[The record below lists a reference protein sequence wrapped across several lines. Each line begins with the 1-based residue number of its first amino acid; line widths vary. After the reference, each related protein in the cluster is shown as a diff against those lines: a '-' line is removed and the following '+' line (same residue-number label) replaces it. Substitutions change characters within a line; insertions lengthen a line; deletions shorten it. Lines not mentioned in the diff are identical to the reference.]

1 MISIKTIEPTEV
13 PNYWKVIF
21 VDANE
26 VETVEIVSALDYAEA
41 SLKVSNLLFN
51 LKKQHVNAVRNI

>member
-1 MISIKTIEPTEV
+1 MISIKNIEPTDV

-51 LKKQHVNAVRNI
+51 LKKTTC